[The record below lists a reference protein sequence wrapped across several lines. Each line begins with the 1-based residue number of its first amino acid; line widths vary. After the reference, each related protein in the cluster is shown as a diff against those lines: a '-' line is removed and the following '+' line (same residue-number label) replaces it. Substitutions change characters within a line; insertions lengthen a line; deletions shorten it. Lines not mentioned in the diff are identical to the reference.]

1 VISPRTTV
9 DTYINEMHG
18 SRGKTVDGIAIS
30 VILVNYFGKFNLII
44 QDAVKRL
51 AVERKVLRT
60 VFEGI
65 KVNGNS

>member
-1 VISPRTTV
+1 
-9 DTYINEMHG
+9 MHG

-30 VILVNYFGKFNLII
+30 IILVNYFGKFYLLI